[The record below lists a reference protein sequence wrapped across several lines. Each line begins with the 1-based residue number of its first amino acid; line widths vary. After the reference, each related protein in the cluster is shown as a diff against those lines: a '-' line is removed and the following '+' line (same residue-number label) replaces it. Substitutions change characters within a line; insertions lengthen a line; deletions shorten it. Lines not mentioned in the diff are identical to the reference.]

1 MLCYK
6 IKVSRKNVHSIQ
18 AWHFSLA
25 KRKHFSNVSSWSLIS
40 VFSCHKNFLLIG
52 QCWDTDD
59 SSQKYN
65 LSQQILKCEVQHSF
79 PKLTLLAPV
88 SSITDITKWFS
99 QNTVANCT
107 EGESIECKTLHLSIV
122 SDPIKAPSGFPASVP
137 CFHFVILVS
146 VSGPSWQLASKY
158 VLIVPS
164 SLSSGN
170 HFKCQFEFVISP

>member
-25 KRKHFSNVSSWSLIS
+25 KRKHFSNVSSLSLIS

-65 LSQQILKCEVQHSF
+65 LSQQILKREVLHSF

-88 SSITDITKWFS
+88 PSIIDITKWFS

-107 EGESIECKTLHLSIV
+107 EGESIECKNSEYCQWPHY
-122 SDPIKAPSGFPASVP
+122 PGFPASDP
-137 CFHFVILVS
+137 CFHFVIPVS
-146 VSGPSWQLASKY
+146 VSDPSWQLASKY
-158 VLIVPS
+158 VLIVLPPPS
-164 SLSSGN
+164 HLGI
-170 HFKCQFEFVISP
+170 ISNANLNS